1 MTTIARSI
9 TLLALAI
16 TLIASTGCANLDESI
31 ARIDTAIDG
40 AQTAKQR
47 IDTEIDEL
55 ELMRESIPD
64 QNANAPFVDAR
75 LAQLRAQSSALDG
88 AIRSATLALS
98 EAQSPTDPLVI
109 AVDSVSPWIPAP
121 IQAPLVLAAALGAT
135 LIRSGTLKRAAASI
149 IESIDHAKRADPGF
163 RAALVSNANAIRSIQ
178 TPAARKLVT
187 KIENQNKN

>member
-1 MTTIARSI
+1 MTTIARTI

-64 QNANAPFVDAR
+64 QSGDAPFVDAR

-98 EAQSPTDPLVI
+98 EARSPTDPLVI
-109 AVDSVSPWIPAP
+109 AIDSVSPWVPAP
-121 IQAPLVLAAALGAT
+121 VQAPLVLAAALGAT

-187 KIENQNKN
+187 KIEKQNKN